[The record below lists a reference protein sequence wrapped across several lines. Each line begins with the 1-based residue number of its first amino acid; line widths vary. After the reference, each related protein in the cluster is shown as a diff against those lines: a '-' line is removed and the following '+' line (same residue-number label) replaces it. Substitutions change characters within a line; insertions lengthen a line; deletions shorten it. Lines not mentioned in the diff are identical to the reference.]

1 MTLIFKPLSYI
12 WHVVPLA
19 LARCALSVV
28 VAIMAEIDTNPMQAW
43 LGNVPTELT
52 SADVTRELEVLGY
65 ATPVDVKVISKPGHK
80 TSFAIVSFS
89 SQLEADYVKRHGLS
103 WSNGKYAV
111 VRTIPLYMTMS
122 PPIGCG

>member
-1 MTLIFKPLSYI
+1 ML
-12 WHVVPLA
+12 LA

-28 VAIMAEIDTNPMQAW
+28 VAAIMAEIDANPMQAW
-43 LGNVPTELT
+43 LGNIPTGLS
-52 SADVTRELEVLGY
+52 SADVSLELVNLGY

-89 SQLEADYVKRHGLS
+89 STFEADYVKRHGLS

-111 VRTIPLYMTMS
+111 VRTIPVYMTMS

>member
-1 MTLIFKPLSYI
+1 ML
-12 WHVVPLA
+12 LA
-19 LARCALSVV
+19 LARCAISVV
-28 VAIMAEIDTNPMQAW
+28 VAAKMAEIDANPMQAW
-43 LGNVPTELT
+43 LGNIPTELS
-52 SADVTRELEVLGY
+52 SADVSLELVNLGY

-89 SQLEADYVKRHGLS
+89 SQFEADYVKRHGLS

-111 VRTIPLYMTMS
+111 VRTIPVYMTMS

>member
-1 MTLIFKPLSYI
+1 ML
-12 WHVVPLA
+12 VA

-28 VAIMAEIDTNPMQAW
+28 AARMAEIDANPTQAW
-43 LGNVPTELT
+43 LGNTPIEM
-52 SADVTRELEVLGY
+52 SSRDVAREFENLGY

-89 SQLEADYVKRHGLS
+89 STDEADYVKRHGLT

-111 VRTIPLYMTMS
+111 VRTIPVYMTMS